1 MKYVAPKSQGKAW
14 CVSPIGAAVA
24 GLLYGAS
31 YAPVLQAQAAPAAS
45 ASSATLEEIVV
56 TATRRAQTVQEIPF
70 NISAVSGAALEKS
83 NIVDS
88 VDALRTMAGVAM
100 YDRGYRNAGVTNG
113 IIIRGMNVD
122 AGTNGDVPLAA
133 PPAVATYV
141 DNTALFGN
149 FILKDI
155 ERIEVLRGPQGTLY
169 GSGSLAGNVRYIMKK
184 PDLSAFSGKASFS
197 YGQTDGSD
205 GHNLNPD
212 LLVNIPLGGTAA
224 LRANIGQVKND
235 GIVDYPNLYTLDGN
249 GDPVATGGDVVN
261 GLPIYRSAKDVDTVD
276 LKYGRA
282 SLLFKPSDT
291 FNAQL
296 SYQRQKDEVGGRR
309 QVTRGDSL
317 LTGSPYGKYELGAI
331 QVEPSSRTVE
341 LAALE
346 MEVDLAFATLTSSTS
361 HYKHTGTGISDNSGV
376 YARNGWFS
384 FYGSSPR
391 PDAQAER
398 FYDDSA
404 FTQELRLVSNGHH
417 HVDWTGGVFYTKED
431 YSLGQNSYLVG
442 YLPYMN
448 DPAVLVCGVPCT
460 TNQDFLF
467 RRNQTYKEMAAY
479 GEATINFTD
488 RAHLTLGGR
497 YFKNKVD
504 VDAIVDVPIY
514 SSPTNPPGV
523 AAKSIDDNGLLFKA
537 NMAWDVSQHSMV
549 YATFSQGYRH
559 AGANAVPTSG
569 KYAENPA
576 LFTFDSDKNDN
587 FELGYKGTSG
597 KMAFAVSGF
606 YTDWK
611 NPQLNT
617 ATSNWGFFAAINAK
631 SARTAGLE
639 AELSGSLTDSLSY
652 NLSYTYVDA
661 KLTADVYQPAGNYY
675 GGPLYTDRVAANGD
689 RLPGTAQ
696 NVLSGSLQ
704 HNVKLSGGFSL
715 TTVLSGYY
723 QSGSVNSIG
732 DDNCLFPSATT
743 TERCLD
749 SARPPT
755 ATSPNPNYAPN
766 SVYSRSFARIDGFQL
781 WNLSSTLSKDAW
793 AASLF
798 IKNVLN
804 DAGTTGKVPY
814 AAAGPRVSPAGVVS
828 ATQRYYGNNSRD
840 YIALPRTIG
849 ISVSYTF

>member
-1 MKYVAPKSQGKAW
+1 MINPRISRQ
-14 CVSPIGAAVA
+14 SAVA
-24 GLLYGAS
+24 MAVAS
-31 YAPVLQAQAAPAAS
+31 VLAASAGSAQAADAA
-45 ASSATLEEIVV
+45 AGATLEEIVV

-70 NISAVSGAALEKS
+70 NISAVSGDALEQS

-122 AGTNGDVPLAA
+122 AGANGDVPLAA
-133 PPAVATYV
+133 PPTVATYI

-149 FILKDI
+149 FILKDL

-184 PDLSAFSGKASFS
+184 PELSAFSGKASIS

-205 GHNLNPD
+205 GDNVNPD
-212 LLVNIPLGGTAA
+212 LMVNIPLGSTAA
-224 LRANIGQVKND
+224 FRANIGQIKND

-261 GLPIYRSAKDVDTVD
+261 GLPVYRSAKDVDTVD

-282 SLLFKPSDT
+282 SLLLKPNDT

-309 QVTRGDSL
+309 QVTRGDNL
-317 LTGSPYGKYELGAI
+317 VNGGQYGKYELGAI

-361 HYKHTGTGISDNSGV
+361 HYSHTGTGISDNSGV
-376 YARNGWFS
+376 YARNGWFT

-391 PDAQAER
+391 PIAQAER

-404 FTQELRLVSNGHH
+404 FTQELRLVSNGHQ

-448 DPAVLVCGVPCT
+448 DPAVLVCGAPCT

-467 RRNQTYKEMAAY
+467 RRSQTYKEVAAY

-488 RAHLTLGGR
+488 TTHLTLGGR
-497 YFKNKVD
+497 YFSNKVD

-514 SSPTNPPGV
+514 SSPANPPGV
-523 AAKSIDDNGLLFKA
+523 AAKTIDDNGFLFKA
-537 NMAWDVSQHSMV
+537 NMAWDLSQHSMV

-569 KYAENPA
+569 KYGENPA
-576 LFTFDSDKNDN
+576 LLTFDADKNDN
-587 FELGYKGTSG
+587 FEVGYKGTTG
-597 KMAFAVSGF
+597 RMAYSVSAF

-617 ATSNWGFFAAINAK
+617 TTSNWGFFAAINAE

-675 GGPLYTDRVAANGD
+675 GGPVYTDRVAANGD

-696 NVLSGSLQ
+696 NVLSASLQ
-704 HNVKLSGGFSL
+704 HDAKFSGGFGLS
-715 TTVLSGYY
+715 TVLSGYY

-732 DDNCLFPSATT
+732 DDNCLIGYSATT
-743 TERCLD
+743 SLRCLD
-749 SARPPT
+749 SA
-755 ATSPNPNYAPN
+755 NPASASYAPT
-766 SVYSRSFARIDGFQL
+766 SVYSRSFAHIDGFQL

-798 IKNVLN
+798 IKNLFN
-804 DAGTTGKVPY
+804 DAGTTGKVTY
-814 AAAGPRVSPAGVVS
+814 AAAGPRVNPTTGAVS

-849 ISVSYTF
+849 ISVSYKF

>member
-1 MKYVAPKSQGKAW
+1 MRYVAPKNQGNAW
-14 CVSPIGAAVA
+14 RLTPIGAAVA

-31 YAPVLQAQAAPAAS
+31 CAPVLQAQTAAATTKS
-45 ASSATLEEIVV
+45 GGTLEEIVV

-83 NIVDS
+83 NIIDS

-122 AGTNGDVPLAA
+122 AGTNNDVPLAA
-133 PPAVATYV
+133 PPTVATYI

-149 FILKDI
+149 FVLKDI

-184 PDLSAFSGKASFS
+184 PDISALSAKASLS
-197 YGQTDGSD
+197 YGQTDGSG

-212 LLVNIPLGGTAA
+212 LLVNIPLGTTAA
-224 LRANIGQVKND
+224 FRANIGQVKND
-235 GIVDYPNLYTLDGN
+235 GIVDYPNLYVLDSK
-249 GDPVATGGDVVN
+249 GDPVVTGGDIVN
-261 GLPIYRSAKDVDTVD
+261 AVPVYRSAKDVDTVD

-317 LTGSPYGKYELGAI
+317 LTGSPYGKYEFGAI

-391 PDAQAER
+391 PMAQAER

-404 FTQELRLVSNGHH
+404 FTQELRLVSNGHQ
-417 HVDWTGGVFYTKED
+417 HVDWTGGLYYTKED
-431 YSLGQNSYLVG
+431 YDLGQNSYLVG
-442 YLPYMN
+442 YLDYMN
-448 DPAVLVCGVPCT
+448 AINLYGLAPFS

-467 RRNQTYKEMAAY
+467 RRRQTYKEAAAY

-488 RAHLTLGGR
+488 QTRLTLGGR
-497 YFKNKVD
+497 YFKNNVD
-504 VDAIVDVPIY
+504 VNAIVDVPIY
-514 SSPTNPPGV
+514 SSQSNPPGL
-523 AAKSIDDNGLLFKA
+523 AAKTIDDNGFLFKA
-537 NMAWDVSQHSMV
+537 NLARNLSKHSML

-587 FELGYKGTSG
+587 FEIGYKGTSDT
-597 KMAFAVSGF
+597 MAFALSGF
-606 YTDWK
+606 YTNWK

-617 ATSNWGFFAAINAK
+617 STSNWGFFAAINAK
-631 SARTAGLE
+631 SARTAGFE
-639 AELSGSLTDSLSY
+639 AELSGKLTDDLSY

-661 KLTADVYQPAGNYY
+661 KLTADVYQQAGNLY
-675 GGPLYTDRVAANGD
+675 GVNPTYTDRVAANGN

-696 NVLSGSLQ
+696 NVLSVSLQ
-704 HNVKLSGGFSL
+704 HDMKLSGGFRIS
-715 TTVLSGYY
+715 TALSGYY
-723 QSGSVNSIG
+723 QSSSVNSIG
-732 DDNCLFPSATT
+732 DGNCLTGYSATT
-743 TERCLD
+743 SLRCLD
-749 SARPPT
+749 SADP
-755 ATSPNPNYAPN
+755 ASASYAPT
-766 SVYSRSFARIDGFQL
+766 SVYTRSFASIDGFQL
-781 WNLSSTLSKDAW
+781 WNLSSTLSRDAW

-798 IKNVLN
+798 LKNVFN
-804 DAGTTGKVPY
+804 ADGTTGKVPY
-814 AAAGPRVSPAGVVS
+814 AAAGPRVNPTTGAVS
-828 ATQRYYGNNSRD
+828 ATQRYFGNNSRD

-849 ISVSYTF
+849 ISVSYNF

>member
-1 MKYVAPKSQGKAW
+1 MINPRISRQ
-14 CVSPIGAAVA
+14 SAVA
-24 GLLYGAS
+24 MAVAS
-31 YAPVLQAQAAPAAS
+31 VLAASAGSAQAADAA
-45 ASSATLEEIVV
+45 AGATLEEIVV

-70 NISAVSGAALEKS
+70 NISAVSGDALEQS

-122 AGTNGDVPLAA
+122 AGANGDVPLAA
-133 PPAVATYV
+133 PPTVATYI

-149 FILKDI
+149 FILKDL

-184 PDLSAFSGKASFS
+184 PELSAFSGKASIS

-205 GHNLNPD
+205 GDNVNPD
-212 LLVNIPLGGTAA
+212 LMVNIPLGSTAA
-224 LRANIGQVKND
+224 FRANIGQIKND

-261 GLPIYRSAKDVDTVD
+261 GLPVYRSAKDVDTVD

-282 SLLFKPSDT
+282 SLLLKPNDT

-309 QVTRGDSL
+309 QVTRGDNL
-317 LTGSPYGKYELGAI
+317 VNGGQYGKYELGAI

-361 HYKHTGTGISDNSGV
+361 HYSHTGTGISDNSGV
-376 YARNGWFS
+376 YARNGWFT

-391 PDAQAER
+391 PMAQAER

-404 FTQELRLVSNGHH
+404 FTQELRLVSNGHQ

-467 RRNQTYKEMAAY
+467 RRSQTYKEVAAY

-488 RAHLTLGGR
+488 TTHLTLGGR
-497 YFKNKVD
+497 YFSNKVD

-514 SSPTNPPGV
+514 SSPANPPGV
-523 AAKSIDDNGLLFKA
+523 AAKTIDDNGFLFKA
-537 NMAWDVSQHSMV
+537 NMAWDLSQHSMV

-569 KYAENPA
+569 KYGENPA
-576 LFTFDSDKNDN
+576 LFTFDADKNDN
-587 FELGYKGTSG
+587 FEVGYKGTTG
-597 KMAFAVSGF
+597 RMAYSVSAF

-617 ATSNWGFFAAINAK
+617 STSNWGFFAAINAE

-675 GGPLYTDRVAANGD
+675 GGPVYTDRVAANGD

-696 NVLSGSLQ
+696 NVLSASLQ
-704 HNVKLSGGFSL
+704 HDAKFSGGFGLS
-715 TTVLSGYY
+715 TVLSGYY

-732 DDNCLFPSATT
+732 DDNCLIGYSATT
-743 TERCLD
+743 SLRCLD
-749 SARPPT
+749 SA
-755 ATSPNPNYAPN
+755 NPASASYAPT
-766 SVYSRSFARIDGFQL
+766 SVYSRSFAHIDGFQL

-798 IKNVLN
+798 IKNLFN
-804 DAGTTGKVPY
+804 DAGTTGKVTY
-814 AAAGPRVSPAGVVS
+814 AAAGPRVNPTTGAVS

-849 ISVSYTF
+849 ISVSYKF

>member
-1 MKYVAPKSQGKAW
+1 MSYVASGNLNKAW
-14 CVSPIGAAVA
+14 RLTPIGAAVA
-24 GLLYGAS
+24 GLLYGAAFATPLMAQT
-31 YAPVLQAQAAPAAS
+31 AP
-45 ASSATLEEIVV
+45 SSAAAETSLEEIVV
-56 TATRRAQTVQEIPF
+56 TATRRAQSVQEIPF
-70 NISAVSGAALEKS
+70 NISAISGAALEKS
-83 NIVDS
+83 NIIDS

-113 IIIRGMNVD
+113 IVIRGMNVD
-122 AGTNGDVPLAA
+122 AGTNNDVPLAA
-133 PPAVATYV
+133 PPTVATYI

-149 FILKDI
+149 FVLKDI

-184 PDLSAFSGKASFS
+184 PDLSALSAMASVS

-212 LLVNIPLGGTAA
+212 LLVNIPMGTIAA
-224 LRANIGQVKND
+224 FRANIGQVKND
-235 GIVDYPNLYTLDGN
+235 GIVDYPNLYVLDSK
-249 GDPVATGGDVVN
+249 GDPVVTGGDIVN
-261 GLPIYRSAKDVDTVD
+261 AVPVYHSAKDVDTVD

-282 SLLFKPSDT
+282 SLLLKPSAT

-317 LTGSPYGKYELGAI
+317 LTGSPYGKYEFGAI
-331 QVEPSSRTVE
+331 QAEPASRTVE

-391 PDAQAER
+391 PMAQAER

-404 FTQELRLVSNGHH
+404 FTQELRLVSNGHQH
-417 HVDWTGGVFYTKED
+417 IDWTGGLYYTKED
-431 YSLGQNSYLVG
+431 YKLGQNSYLVG
-442 YLPYMN
+442 YLDYMDAIN
-448 DPAVLVCGVPCT
+448 LYGLAPFS

-467 RRNQTYKEMAAY
+467 RRNQAYKETAAY

-488 RAHLTLGGR
+488 RTHLTLGGR
-497 YFKNKVD
+497 YFKNNVD
-504 VDAIVDVPIY
+504 VNAIVDVPIY
-514 SSPTNPPGV
+514 SSPANPPGV
-523 AAKSIDDNGLLFKA
+523 AAKSIDDNGFLFKA
-537 NMAWDVSQHSMV
+537 NLARDLSQHSMV

-587 FELGYKGTSG
+587 IEIGYKGISG
-597 KMAFAVSGF
+597 KMAFAISGF
-606 YTDWK
+606 YTNWK

-617 ATSNWGFFAAINAK
+617 ITPNWGFFAAINAK

-639 AELSGSLTDSLSY
+639 AELSGKLTDSLSY

-661 KLTADVYQPAGNYY
+661 KLTADVYQQAGNLY
-675 GGPLYTDRVAANGD
+675 GINPTYIDRVAANGN

-696 NVLSGSLQ
+696 NVLSLSLQ
-704 HNVKLSGGFSL
+704 HDMKLSGDFRIS
-715 TTVLSGYY
+715 TVLSGYY
-723 QSGSVNSIG
+723 QSGTVNSIG
-732 DDNCLFPSATT
+732 DDNCLAGYSATT
-743 TERCLD
+743 SLRCLD
-749 SARPPT
+749 SADPSS
-755 ATSPNPNYAPN
+755 ATYAPT
-766 SVYSRSFARIDGFQL
+766 SVYTRSFANIDGFQL

-798 IKNVLN
+798 IKNVCN
-804 DAGTTGKVPY
+804 ADGTTGKVPY
-814 AAAGPRVSPAGVVS
+814 ALAGPRVNPTTGAVS
-828 ATQRYYGNNSRD
+828 ATQRYFGNNSRD
-840 YIALPRTIG
+840 YIAQPRTIG
-849 ISVSYTF
+849 IAISYKF

>member
-1 MKYVAPKSQGKAW
+1 MINPRISRQ
-14 CVSPIGAAVA
+14 SAVA
-24 GLLYGAS
+24 MAVAS
-31 YAPVLQAQAAPAAS
+31 VLAATSGTTQAADAA
-45 ASSATLEEIVV
+45 AGTTLEEIVV

-70 NISAVSGAALEKS
+70 NISAVSGDTLEKS

-122 AGTNGDVPLAA
+122 AGANGDVPLAA
-133 PPAVATYV
+133 PPTVATYV

-169 GSGSLAGNVRYIMKK
+169 GSGSLAGNVRYIMNK
-184 PDLSAFSGKASFS
+184 PDLSALSGKASVS

-205 GHNLNPD
+205 GYNLNPD
-212 LLVNIPLGGTAA
+212 LLVNIPMGSIAA
-224 LRANIGQVKND
+224 LRANIGQIKND
-235 GIVDYPNLYTLDGN
+235 GIVDYPNLYTLDAK
-249 GDPVATGGDVVN
+249 GDPVVTGGDTVN
-261 GLPIYRSAKDVDTVD
+261 ALPVYRSAKDVDTVD

-282 SLLFKPSDT
+282 SLLVKPNDT

-309 QVTRGDSL
+309 QVTRGDNLVS
-317 LTGSPYGKYELGAI
+317 GGQYGKYEFGAI
-331 QVEPSSRTVE
+331 QAEPSSRTVE

-346 MEVDLAFATLTSSTS
+346 MEFDLAFATLTSSTS
-361 HYKHTGTGISDNSGV
+361 QYKHTGTGISDNSGV
-376 YARNGWFS
+376 YARNGWFTA
-384 FYGSSPR
+384 YGSSPR
-391 PDAQAER
+391 PMAQAER
-398 FYDDSA
+398 FYDDKA

-417 HVDWTGGVFYTKED
+417 HVDWTGGLFYTDED

-448 DPAVLVCGVPCT
+448 DPAVQVCGVPCT

-467 RRNQTYKEMAAY
+467 RRSQNYKETAAY

-488 RAHLTLGGR
+488 STHLTLGGR
-497 YFKNKVD
+497 YFSNKVG
-504 VDAIVDVPIY
+504 VNAIVDVPIY
-514 SSPTNPPGV
+514 SSPANPPGV
-523 AAKSIDDNGLLFKA
+523 AAKTIDDSGFLFKA
-537 NMAWDVSQHSMV
+537 NMAWDLSQHSML
-549 YATFSQGYRH
+549 YATFSEGYRH

-569 KYAENPA
+569 KYGENPA
-576 LFTFDSDKNDN
+576 LLTFDADKNDN
-587 FELGYKGTSG
+587 FEVGYKGTTDT
-597 KMAFAVSGF
+597 MAYAVSAF

-617 ATSNWGFFAAINAK
+617 ATSNWGFFAAINAE

-696 NVLSGSLQ
+696 NVLSASLQ
-704 HNVKLSGGFSL
+704 HALKFSGGYGLS
-715 TTVLSGYY
+715 TVLSGYY

-732 DDNCLFPSATT
+732 DDNCLTSYSLTT
-743 TERCLD
+743 SQRCLD
-749 SARPPT
+749 SASP
-755 ATSPNPNYAPN
+755 TSPTYAPT
-766 SVYSRSFARIDGFQL
+766 SIYSRSFARIDGFQL

-798 IKNVLN
+798 IKNVFN
-804 DAGTTGKVPY
+804 DAGTTGKMTY
-814 AAAGPRVSPAGVVS
+814 AAAGPRVNPTTGAVS

-849 ISVSYTF
+849 IAVSYKF